1 MARKSR
7 KGLENS
13 INHEADSKDIYLNAG
28 AYLRISQGRHDDPS
42 ESIDNQLKIIED
54 FVRCRPD
61 ITLKTTYRDIGVSG
75 RVFERV
81 GFQQLLA
88 DIEIGKINCVI
99 VKNLSRF
106 GRNHIETGYYIEKYF
121 SRRGV
126 RFISINDHAE
136 TVDGITNLNP
146 YGPKNIPLIN
156 LMNEAVSN
164 GLSRSKLCVLSAYAS
179 EGKYIAPRAPYGYW
193 KDPDDCHRLII
204 DPDAAANVKMIFDMA
219 QRGTALTEIVRN
231 LNRSGILPPSLYA
244 RKNGLQ
250 GNYQDSTA
258 GWNTRT
264 LKKMLTNCTYV
275 GKLIQGKEQ
284 IAAPDTHEP
293 IISEAVFEQ
302 VQQQLSSAEQNAP
315 VPRDISDNP
324 LRGKVICG
332 KCGAKMQRKRGTGHA
347 NWYFYTCVTKN
358 RRGADTCSG
367 EYIREDAILSAIKKR
382 LLEMQPDC
390 IEKKRHC
397 EQQKLELEVQLMQ
410 LKNKQQ
416 EAMAR
421 RRAEYERFITGKYT
435 KREYCEAVSAFPL
448 LEPQIDNIEAKI
460 EQIND
465 ELGRLEIYVNA
476 TKSQGQFDIMLKEYI
491 SQIII
496 GSGNVNNIVFTKWAF
511 AGL

>member
-1 MARKSR
+1 M
-7 KGLENS
+7 KGL
-13 INHEADSKDIYLNAG
+13 
-28 AYLRISQGRHDDPS
+28 RIW
-42 ESIDNQLKIIED
+42 L
-54 FVRCRPD
+54 
-61 ITLKTTYRDIGVSG
+61 
-75 RVFERV
+75 ERV
-81 GFQQLLA
+81 ENAQTL
-88 DIEIGKINCVI
+88 
-99 VKNLSRF
+99 
-106 GRNHIETGYYIEKYF
+106 
-121 SRRGV
+121 
-126 RFISINDHAE
+126 
-136 TVDGITNLNP
+136 
-146 YGPKNIPLIN
+146 PL
-156 LMNEAVSN
+156 NEAVSN
-164 GLSRSKLCVLSAYAS
+164 ELSKSKQSVLNAYAS
-179 EGKYIAPRAPYGYW
+179 EGKYIAPRAPYGYR

-204 DPDAAANVKMIFDMA
+204 DPDAAANVKMIFGMA
-219 QRGTALTEIVRN
+219 QLGTPLTEIVRN

-244 RKNGLQ
+244 RQNGLQ

-264 LKKMLTNCTYV
+264 LKKMLTSYTYA

-284 IAAPDTHEP
+284 IVAPGTHES

-302 VQQQLSSAEQNAP
+302 VQQQLSSAEQKVHAP
-315 VPRDISDNP
+315 RGLSENP

-332 KCGAKMQRKRGTGHA
+332 KCGSKMQRKRGTGHA

-448 LEPQIDNIEAKI
+448 LEPQIDNIETKI

-491 SQIII
+491 SQIVI
-496 GSGNVNNIVFTKWAF
+496 GSGNVNNIVFT
-511 AGL
+511 L